1 MKKYSMII
9 ADLILKRF
17 IFENFLSSWWV
28 MLLLFSSKILQ
39 FNKTLLYKHKL
50 EMSKLKKA

>member
-1 MKKYSMII
+1 MKKYSMLI

-17 IFENFLSSWWV
+17 IFENFLSNTQCYYRFH
-28 MLLLFSSKILQ
+28 LKYYN
-39 FNKTLLYKHKL
+39 FNKTLLYKHKYL